1 MSKERRHL
9 VPADVFASVE
19 QPVVDRD
26 DARHSKSQQ
35 RTQHRCRQHV
45 LTLDCFDELLY
56 LLRVANELVRNPLVA
71 QLIDLLPA
79 PRERFF
85 LETRAAG
92 VGIMEDHRLAPAWH
106 RCTDLAWIAKAPPLL
121 GFRRPCLRDQKAVSH
136 LDHIARSLANDD
148 YVEIRPSRRVS
159 ARIAA
164 GESDDV
170 RPFRDEIGDEPV
182 GELSRGVH
190 SDERNAHP
198 CLEGTCDVE
207 EHRSP
212 LTRHPAFVQTR
223 VVPTDAVLG
232 GDLEDALN
240 HVSVPAYVL
249 DSVGV
254 VRWLNK
260 AAAALIG
267 DVRGRQFS
275 SLVVPEESRHV
286 REAFARKI
294 AGTARVTDF
303 DSIVTDVSGNRVGI
317 QVSSVQLRSGDRV
330 VGVFGQVTGF
340 DEEPPPMV
348 PLDVT
353 PRQAEVLRL
362 LEHGRSTD
370 EIAAELHLSR
380 ETVRNHVRGLLRSLG
395 VRSRLEA
402 VALAHGDLVA

>member
-1 MSKERRHL
+1 
-9 VPADVFASVE
+9 
-19 QPVVDRD
+19 
-26 DARHSKSQQ
+26 
-35 RTQHRCRQHV
+35 
-45 LTLDCFDELLY
+45 
-56 LLRVANELVRNPLVA
+56 
-71 QLIDLLPA
+71 
-79 PRERFF
+79 
-85 LETRAAG
+85 
-92 VGIMEDHRLAPAWH
+92 
-106 RCTDLAWIAKAPPLL
+106 
-121 GFRRPCLRDQKAVSH
+121 
-136 LDHIARSLANDD
+136 
-148 YVEIRPSRRVS
+148 
-159 ARIAA
+159 
-164 GESDDV
+164 
-170 RPFRDEIGDEPV
+170 
-182 GELSRGVH
+182 
-190 SDERNAHP
+190 
-198 CLEGTCDVE
+198 
-207 EHRSP
+207 
-212 LTRHPAFVQTR
+212 LTRRPAFVQTR